1 MIIVLL
7 RLEKNIFFVRSYCE
21 FIYKIKYYYLFPN
34 DTQYTIYYKNK
45 DRLTFDI
52 VKIGKNTLATY
63 IYEL

>member
-21 FIYKIKYYYLFPN
+21 SIYKIKYYYLFSN
-34 DTQYTIYYKNK
+34 DTQNE

-52 VKIGKNTLATY
+52 DKVEKNTLATY